1 MENKIKGYFKMLP
14 FHYLFCK
21 FITGC
26 KKENEFPLNSSGCK
40 EANAIKH
47 ILFDY
52 LDSYSNF
59 EYYNFPVWF
68 KGAKRFIFQN

>member
-14 FHYLFCK
+14 FIILFCK
-21 FITGC
+21 FITWC
-26 KKENEFPLNSSGCK
+26 IKENENEFPLNSSGRK

-59 EYYNFPVWF
+59 EY
-68 KGAKRFIFQN
+68 